1 MNGRSPRFPLVHT
14 QLHHPAPDAGAA
26 GEKSQALANYLSIGD
41 RYSTLTNFDSE
52 NTIGRRFGVNR
63 ARSRSAAFLP
73 AVVKRQQWQIGDSLL
88 NSKFGGPARHA
99 RKPPTTWGFRLAL
112 RYLLWDAPR
121 KPDLISP
128 VASGTARIS
137 PVNRRSLR
145 IALVD
150 PPMRFC

>member
-88 NSKFGGPARHA
+88 NCKFGRPARH
-99 RKPPTTWGFRLAL
+99 LCAL
-112 RYLLWDAPR
+112 TDRAE
-121 KPDLISP
+121 IS
-128 VASGTARIS
+128 TL
-137 PVNRRSLR
+137 NQMSLR
-145 IALVD
+145 IAMLD
-150 PPMRFC
+150 PSIRLC